1 MRRVP
6 LTPLLCAIPLV
17 VIALFAIAGTWLVAT
32 PIEQNPLLGV
42 SPPGTDGHVLG
53 TDLLGRDILD
63 LSIAGTRSAVVGPIV
78 IALGSMLL
86 GMVLGTVSGYT
97 GGWIDLLLTKYA
109 DLLLALPVTLV
120 ALVVAGLVDG
130 GYWVT
135 VVVLV
140 VLFSPTDIRLM
151 RSAVLTQSTR
161 PYIESARVLDLSRWR
176 IMFRHILPNVLPIA
190 FATMLLNVAFALVAM
205 SALSF
210 LGLGVEP
217 GEPDWGRQ
225 LADGRDLLSQNAAAV
240 IIPGVLIIVTA
251 AAINL
256 LGDWLQEH
264 FDSRAGVA

>member
-1 MRRVP
+1 VKRVP
-6 LTPLLCAIPLV
+6 LTPVLCAIPLV
-17 VIALFAIAGTWLVAT
+17 VIALFAVAGTWLVAI
-32 PIEQNPLLGV
+32 PIEQDPLLGV
-42 SPPGTDGHVLG
+42 SSPGTDGHLLG

-78 IALGSMLL
+78 IAIGSMLL
-86 GMVLGTVSGYT
+86 GMLLGTVSGYT

-109 DLLLALPVTLV
+109 DLLLALPVTLI

-135 VVVLV
+135 VMVLV

-161 PYIESARVLDLSRWR
+161 PYIESAKVLDLSRWR

-240 IIPGVLIIVTA
+240 IVPGVLIIVTA

-264 FDSRAGVA
+264 FDARAGVA